1 MGTIVL
7 TIEVLMPE
15 VVEQLTRIADA
26 CEILA
31 GTDSG
36 SEGSITK
43 PQIYFN
49 PRSQEML
56 KMVGAFA
63 FTAVNPDEGVTERKF
78 SLQIDQGTA
87 VNKSY
92 PPETLQSD
100 EVKLPIGSVVHAEL
114 IDSDDAGNDSTP
126 AVADFTVT
134 DNIAPAQP
142 GEFGFVATGQVN
154 ETTK

>member
-1 MGTIVL
+1 MGTITL
-7 TIEVLMPE
+7 AITISMPE
-15 VVEQLTRIADA
+15 IVEQLTRIADA

-31 GTDSG
+31 GTDKPDDVV
-36 SEGSITK
+36 ITK
-43 PQIYFN
+43 PQMYFN

-134 DNIAPAQP
+134 DNVAPAQP
-142 GEFGFVATGQVN
+142 GEFGFTATGQVN